1 MSSMSTDSNATHKSD
16 LELATDIG
24 RGLLSEINRM
34 RTVLQE
40 KQESLSLL
48 EATRWENEQKMHEL
62 YGQLTHKCELETRY
76 KEDIGN
82 LEITKQ
88 SLTFQI
94 SQLKTTIRKLQSEH
108 HVQQNKQ
115 NLMQRELETLK
126 CSQKNLQTMT
136 IRTQIKH
143 ETTLFELNQT
153 LERLRSEKQILL
165 NQLKGAG
172 HEKSNELDCL
182 MREAQETIENV
193 QQGNQDLVT
202 AAYDGEHT
210 RSETDKDSSYDS
222 ESIQEIEEKVEQ
234 VKPRDIRVE
243 DKRVEDKRVEDIR
256 VEDIRGEDIR
266 GEDIREEDINTEEDI
281 NAEEED
287 TREESKIKEEK
298 EDDTEKKVE
307 KYLPVLSHTMA
318 GERLNK
324 YVRHPVK
331 AKFSNSHS
339 RYFWLHPFTKTL
351 YWSEN
356 KPEHGESKLKSMPIQ
371 SFSII
376 KSTHQIPIICIQSFN
391 NQMKIH
397 CSSLES
403 FSKWSQSLECLFMKP
418 VYNKTMNRLSQ
429 LSI

>member
-1 MSSMSTDSNATHKSD
+1 MSIDSSATHKSD

-48 EATRWENEQKMHEL
+48 ETTRWENEQKMHEL

-76 KEDIGN
+76 KEDISN

-143 ETTLFELNQT
+143 ETTLFELNQA

-165 NQLKGAG
+165 NQLKGTG

-193 QQGNQDLVT
+193 QQGNQDLVA
-202 AAYDGEHT
+202 AAYDGEHA
-210 RSETDKDSSYDS
+210 RSETDKDS
-222 ESIQEIEEKVEQ
+222 
-234 VKPRDIRVE
+234 
-243 DKRVEDKRVEDIR
+243 
-256 VEDIRGEDIR
+256 
-266 GEDIREEDINTEEDI
+266 N
-281 NAEEED
+281 
-287 TREESKIKEEK
+287 
-298 EDDTEKKVE
+298 DTEKKVE
-307 KYLPVLSHTMA
+307 KYLPLLSHTMA

-376 KSTHQIPIICIQSFN
+376 KSTHQIPIICIQSSN

-418 VYNKTMNRLSQ
+418 VYNKTMNKLSQ